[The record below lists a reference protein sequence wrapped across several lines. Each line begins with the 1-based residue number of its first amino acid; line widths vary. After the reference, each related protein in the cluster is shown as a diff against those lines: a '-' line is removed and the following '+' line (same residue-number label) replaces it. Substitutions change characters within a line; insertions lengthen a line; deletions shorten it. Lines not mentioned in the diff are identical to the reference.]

1 MIELITGLPG
11 NGKTL
16 YTISTVKAKA
26 ERENRPVFYNGI
38 PDLTLNWERLED
50 PKEWA
55 KCPPG
60 SIIVIDEAQKTFRNR
75 SMGTVPPEF
84 VQQLETHRHLGIDL
98 VLITQHPSLIDPAV
112 RRLSGSHRHMV
123 RIWGMEAS
131 TVHQW
136 PAVKDNCDKSRGDSE
151 KTKWAFDKSV
161 YGYYKSAEVH
171 TMKRSI
177 PGRVKLLAGL
187 LLAFAVC
194 AWYVAHYVMKKAASP
209 PPAVASAPK
218 ASPTGE
224 FVPGNTNGTQTKAPA
239 RSDNPVADLK
249 DYVWTNTPRVSGLP
263 QTAPKYDQLTVPVR
277 VPVPAA
283 CIQRGDI
290 QKGQVSCK
298 CYTQQGTPMQV
309 EFNMC
314 IEFAQHGFFQDF
326 DAEKEKAQA
335 AKVERSVEVLSSK
348 PDAPVRA
355 AAALPPPELPHS
367 DDRPAV
373 AVLAYPSTVTSQRS
387 QPDKPLDD
395 GLVPSRVAYS
405 AAPGKRM

>member
-16 YTISTVKAKA
+16 YTISSIKARA

-112 RRLSGSHRHMV
+112 RRLAGSHRHMV

-131 TVHQW
+131 TIHQW
-136 PAVKDNCDKSRGDSE
+136 PAVKDNCDKSRSDSE

-161 YGYYKSAEVH
+161 YNYYKSAEVH
-171 TMKRSI
+171 TMKRTI
-177 PGRVKLLAGL
+177 PARVKLLAVLIVLFIG
-187 LLAFAVC
+187 A
-194 AWYVAHYVMKKAASP
+194 AWYVGSYLMRKVSP
-209 PPAVASAPK
+209 PPASVAGAVK
-218 ASPTGE
+218 VSPTGE
-224 FVPGNTNGTQTKAPA
+224 FASNNTNVTQKAER
-239 RSDNPVADLK
+239 RSSDPMGDLQ
-249 DYVWTNTPRVSGLP
+249 DYVWAGTPRVAGLP
-263 QTAPKYDQLTVPVR
+263 QTAPKYDELTKPVR

-290 QKGQVSCK
+290 SKGQVSCK
-298 CYTQQGTPMQV
+298 CYSQKGTPMNV

-314 IEFAQHGFFQDF
+314 IDIAQHGYFQDF
-326 DAEKEKAQA
+326 DAEKEQAQT
-335 AKVERSVEVLSSK
+335 AKMEKSVEVMSSK
-348 PDAPVRA
+348 PDAAVRSEYV
-355 AAALPPPELPHS
+355 LPPPQMPHS

-373 AVLAYPSTVTSQRS
+373 ASMALPSTVSAQRS
-387 QPDKPLDD
+387 NVPDKPLDD
-395 GLVPSRVAYS
+395 GLIPSRVAY
-405 AAPGKRM
+405 APAPSSVR